1 MTDRESKAMNEL
13 SQTRRSLL
21 QSLGLAPLALAAPIP
36 REAAKL
42 TVTGLE
48 TFRLKVNHRGDWV
61 IARLLTSGGIAGLGD
76 ASHGGADAETIALM
90 RQYLERLKGRGVFDI
105 EWLRQW
111 GAQEIARRGKVAAV
125 AISALEQS
133 LWDIQGQAFGV
144 PCYQLFGGQLRPSIR
159 NYANINRSAT
169 DRSPAGFSRMAAN
182 AVATGFDAVKLAPF
196 DGMPRDAAAR
206 EKHISNAV
214 DCAFAVREAIGPQR
228 ELLIDVHSLVTLEQ
242 GLKLVES
249 LAPLKLF
256 WLEEVTREPLEN
268 LAAIRRA
275 AQAVKMPIAGG
286 ESLPGAKAFYR
297 YAAAGAADIL
307 MPDVK
312 YCGGLLELR
321 KVAALAEAMGLTI
334 APHGP
339 ASPIGNFAVA
349 HVCAGAPNFHIL
361 EFSFGEVPWRAELVD
376 PPERIERGHLA
387 LADRPG
393 FGVALNP
400 RVVNKYLV

>member
-1 MTDRESKAMNEL
+1 MNEL
-13 SQTRRSLL
+13 ATTRRALL
-21 QSLGLAPLALAAPIP
+21 QAIGAAPLAFAAPIP

-42 TVTGLE
+42 TITGLE

-61 IARLLTSGGIAGLGD
+61 IARLLTGGGIAGLGD
-76 ASHGGADAETIALM
+76 ASHGGADGETITLM
-90 RQYLERLKGRGVFDI
+90 RQYVEQLKGRGVFDI

-111 GAQEIARRGKVAAV
+111 GVQEIARRGKVAAV
-125 AISALEQS
+125 AVSALEQA
-133 LWDIQGQAFGV
+133 LWDIQGQALGV
-144 PCYQLFGGQLRPSIR
+144 PCYQLFGGRLRPTIR
-159 NYANINRSAT
+159 NYANINRSTT
-169 DRSPAGFSRMAAN
+169 DRTPAGFARMAAK
-182 AVATGFDAVKLAPF
+182 AVAAGFDAFKLAPW

-206 EKHISNAV
+206 EKHINNAV

-228 ELLIDVHSLVTLEQ
+228 DLLLDVHSLVTLEH
-242 GLKLVES
+242 GLKLVER

-268 LAAIRRA
+268 LAAIKRA

-286 ESLPGAKAFYR
+286 ESLPDAKAFYR

-339 ASPIGNFAVA
+339 ASPVGNFAVA
-349 HVCAGAPNFHIL
+349 HLCAGMPNFHIL
-361 EFSFGEVPWRAELVD
+361 EFSFGEVPWREELVD

-387 LADRPG
+387 APDRPG
-393 FGVALNP
+393 FGVTLNP
-400 RVVNKYLV
+400 RVVKKYLGA